1 MTGVLITAGIVTT
14 SLGILMAPPITLPAA
29 ADELK
34 PFDDCEELRQWYVD
48 TTLPR
53 VTAWGLD
60 GWPGVYDGL
69 RTDFSLTSEAATSQ
83 DAGKAVG
90 NNETGTNVQEAGVDE
105 PDVAKTN
112 GRLVVHVADRQLV
125 ITDASGDE
133 PRRLSRIDL
142 PRDIYQPELLL
153 IGDTVLAFGST
164 SGYGGYPIIDSPIV
178 AKDSILPS
186 RSTTV
191 ISSIDISAP
200 TAPRIERTEHID
212 GHLVSAREYDGTVR
226 AVISTPTPDLP
237 FVSPEGTLNR
247 KGNSDPGGDDPNARD
262 ARAENRRIV
271 REATIEQWLPNS
283 RTITP
288 GVGTTQGPLMDC
300 TDVRHPAK
308 HSGLGTLSVL
318 TFDAGS
324 PVDREATGITAG
336 GELVYSSTDRLYIA
350 TTDYGWGEPVPL
362 LRSPRTPIRK
372 PNPPTTEV
380 HAFAIDGTDTA
391 YVASGTVRGTVRD
404 RWSFSEYDGHLRV
417 ATALGRD
424 SWNPRENAVFVL
436 EERGGRLVTV
446 GSAGGMGLREQIQS
460 VRWFGDVAVVVTFR
474 QVDPLYTIDLS
485 DPTDPEVLGELKIP
499 GFSSYLHPIGDDLL
513 LGIGQDATKDGQA
526 TGAQAA
532 TFDIGELT
540 DPVRL
545 DTEEFA
551 RNTEL
556 ATSWDPRAFT
566 YLPERRIAL
575 SPVQNYYTGSVRLA
589 VFEIA
594 EDGALTRT
602 TEPVGGVNLGAV
614 RALPLDEGNVAV
626 VAGGEVSL
634 VDLI

>member
-1 MTGVLITAGIVTT
+1 MTGVFLTTGIVTT
-14 SLGILMAPPITLPAA
+14 SLGILLAPPITLPAA

-69 RTDFSLTSEAATSQ
+69 RTDMALTSEAAATS
-83 DAGKAVG
+83 DAGKSVG

-105 PDVAKTN
+105 PDVAKTD
-112 GRLVVHVADRQLV
+112 GSLVVHVTDQQLV
-125 ITDASGDE
+125 ITDAGGTE
-133 PRRLSRIDL
+133 PRRLSRIAL
-142 PRDIYQPELLL
+142 PRHVYQPEILLVD
-153 IGDTVLAFGST
+153 DTVLVFGSV
-164 SGYGGYPIIDSPIV
+164 SRYGGYPTVDSPIV
-178 AKDSILPS
+178 ARDSILPS

-191 ISSIDISAP
+191 ISSIDISVPSAP
-200 TAPRIERTEHID
+200 QVERTERID

-237 FVSPEGTLNR
+237 FVSPDGVLNR
-247 KGNSDPGGDDPNARD
+247 KWNSDPGDAPNARE

-271 REATIEQWLPNS
+271 RDATIEQWLPGT
-283 RTITP
+283 RTVTP
-288 GVGTTQGPLMDC
+288 GVGTTQGPLVDC
-300 TDVRHPAK
+300 TDVRHPEK

-324 PVDREATGITAG
+324 PVDRDTTGITAG

-350 TTDYGWGEPVPL
+350 TTDYGWGEPIPL
-362 LRSPRTPIRK
+362 LRSPRTPIRE
-372 PNPPTTEV
+372 PNPTTEV

-404 RWSFSEYDGHLRV
+404 RWSFSEYDGYLRV

-436 EERGGRLVTV
+436 EERRGKLVPV
-446 GSAGGMGLREQIQS
+446 GSVGGMGLREQIQS

-485 DPTDPEVLGELKIP
+485 DPTDPRVLGELKIP

-513 LGIGQDATKDGQA
+513 LGIGQDATKDGRT

-532 TFDIGELT
+532 TFDIGDLT
-540 DPVRL
+540 DPERL

-551 RNTEL
+551 RHTEL

-575 SPVQNYYTGSVRLA
+575 SPVQNYYTGRTRLA
-589 VFEIA
+589 IFEIA
-594 EDGALTRT
+594 EDGAITRTT
-602 TEPVGGVNLGAV
+602 TEPVGGWNLGAV
-614 RALPLDEGNVAV
+614 RALPLDDGTVAV
-626 VAGGEVSL
+626 VSGHKVTL